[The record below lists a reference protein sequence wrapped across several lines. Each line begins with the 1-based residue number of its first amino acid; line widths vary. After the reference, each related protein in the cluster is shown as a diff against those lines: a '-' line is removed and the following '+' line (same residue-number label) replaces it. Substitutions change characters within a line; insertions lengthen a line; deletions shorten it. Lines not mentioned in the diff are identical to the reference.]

1 MNPAESKRWIPQRK
15 SSTGG
20 AIPMPPARNPSET
33 AQAATAAMQGMRRP
47 SGGPAEM
54 AWEHRR
60 RASQASEGMSKSP

>member
-1 MNPAESKRWIPQRK
+1 MNPHESKHWIPQRK
-15 SSTGG
+15 SSTG
-20 AIPMPPARNPSET
+20 AIPMPPARNPSQV
-33 AQAATAAMQGMRRP
+33 AQAATAAMQSTRRP